1 MSRHLTHRL
10 TVPVLV
16 LVLAACGSRASTLQ
30 PRGPHAEVELDLHWL
45 MFSLAA
51 VVFLIVL
58 GLLLYAIY
66 LPRRRAD
73 GSGHGVALVVA
84 GGLILPLT
92 MLPIVWAATLSGM
105 QSLAEPDAPPAMA
118 IEVIGHQ
125 WWYEVRYAGAEETAV
140 NEIRIPVGKPV
151 RIELT
156 SADVIHSF
164 WVPQLAG
171 KQDMI
176 PGETHTIW
184 IQASEPGVYIGRC
197 AEFCGLHHTT
207 MTFRVVAG

>member
-1 MSRHLTHRL
+1 MSRRLTHRL
-10 TVPVLV
+10 PVPVLV
-16 LVLAACGSRASTLQ
+16 LVLAACGSRALQ
-30 PRGPHAEVELDLHWL
+30 PRGPHAEVAVDLHWL
-45 MFSLAA
+45 IFSLAA

-58 GLLLYAIY
+58 GLLLYAIF

-73 GSGHGVALVVA
+73 ASGHGLALVV
-84 GGLILPLT
+84 GDGLILPLT

-105 QSLAEPDAPPAMA
+105 QFLAEPDAPPAMA

-125 WWYEVRYAGAEETAV
+125 WWYEVRYAGAEETAG
-140 NEIRIPVGKPV
+140 NEIRISVGKPV

-176 PGETHTIW
+176 PGKHTRSGSRRPSPACTSGSARSFA
-184 IQASEPGVYIGRC
+184 AS
-197 AEFCGLHHTT
+197 TT
-207 MTFRVVAG
+207 RP